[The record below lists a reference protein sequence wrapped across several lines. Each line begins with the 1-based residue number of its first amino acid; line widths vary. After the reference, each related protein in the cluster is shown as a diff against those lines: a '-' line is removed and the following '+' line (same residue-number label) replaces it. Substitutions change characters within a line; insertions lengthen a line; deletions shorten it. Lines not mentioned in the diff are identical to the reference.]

1 MVIELIFLGNI
12 TYLRVQL
19 GVLDHIYVFSSLR
32 DKKNVSFCFA
42 RISIGKRPCVTL
54 PKTLHIC
61 CFW

>member
-32 DKKNVSFCFA
+32 DKKMLVFVSHAFPSEKD
-42 RISIGKRPCVTL
+42 RV
-54 PKTLHIC
+54 
-61 CFW
+61 